1 MIMKGLYTY
10 EYPRP
15 ALTADVLVFSHDRR
29 EVILIRR
36 KNEPYKDCWALP
48 GGFMDMNETI
58 EQCAVRELK
67 EETNIDV
74 SDLYLIGVFSKVDRD
89 PRGRTVTVAYYCF
102 ADKETIAIKALD
114 DAAEIAWC
122 KIDSMPVLAFDHKEV
137 IEKALAMIN
146 VTEN

>member
-1 MIMKGLYTY
+1 MIMKGVYTY

-48 GGFMDMNETI
+48 GGFMDMDETI

-102 ADKETIAIKALD
+102 ADKETTAIKALD
-114 DAAEIAWC
+114 DASEIAWC

-137 IEKALAMIN
+137 IEKALTMIN

>member
-1 MIMKGLYTY
+1 MIMKGVYTY

-48 GGFMDMNETI
+48 GGFMDMDETI

-102 ADKETIAIKALD
+102 ADKETTAIKALD

-122 KIDSMPVLAFDHKEV
+122 KIDSMPVLSFDHKEV
-137 IEKALAMIN
+137 IEKALVMIN